1 MSKRKSSQI
10 SYEDDVANILQFVEE
25 DDDANLSELES
36 SDEEDNGYIVD
47 DLGNDLNGNESE
59 GEESEE
65 GEEEQ
70 LERETQPSRK
80 KLTRNRSV
88 KSIDAA
94 LDMEDYDPIT

>member
-10 SYEDDVANILQFVEE
+10 SYEDAVANILWFVEE

-47 DLGNDLNGNESE
+47 GLDNDLNGTESE

-65 GEEEQ
+65 DEEEQ
-70 LERETQPSRK
+70 
-80 KLTRNRSV
+80 
-88 KSIDAA
+88 
-94 LDMEDYDPIT
+94 

>member
-10 SYEDDVANILQFVEE
+10 SYEDAVANILWFVEE

-47 DLGNDLNGNESE
+47 GLDNDLNGNESE
-59 GEESEE
+59 VEESEE

-70 LERETQPSRK
+70 
-80 KLTRNRSV
+80 
-88 KSIDAA
+88 
-94 LDMEDYDPIT
+94 